1 LFSSAP
7 TAPRNLE
14 ANNIFQHSVYLK
26 WNRPKEVNGEAMT
39 YQLWYNDR
47 KININDKNTMNE
59 TFAYKLQE
67 LEAFTNYIITVVA
80 CTSYCSEPS
89 ESLTLRTAMGEPGQ
103 MFQPKLESLD
113 GSKVSISWEG
123 PKVAGGNLD
132 YFQIKTILPT
142 EKEAKVYRING
153 RARSCIIQGLKCE
166 NNNIDFSIRSINVEY
181 PSSLMMIE
189 DEVIDCFDFPESNEK
204 EVAGQFYGEW
214 SQPVIYFCEIQFS
227 LVVMGTIFIVSLFLL
242 FSIYLFIR
250 LYHKYKEMKDIH
262 IVLPKGLDPN
272 SPNSPDSS
280 PSKKDKIFDAV
291 KDFDLIKDHVLTDIE
306 EEEEDERKKF
316 ISAAD
321 EEFMVVQEEPRG
333 NQSESG
339 KSEMFLPFICNPK
352 TNEIFYTMPK
362 MSTVNER
369 VKTTSTP
376 ASPKSD
382 YMKFN
387 PQADAQSDYV
397 KMYAP
402 IENPINSPVEG
413 YLDMTGKSPTS
424 PSTPKILVSPPMPKE
439 SDYLVNEIKMFI
451 KDSEM
456 NNNGYI
462 GKRASVLNDASGK
475 KHSTV
480 VNSNGYVGLQ

>member
-1 LFSSAP
+1 MFLFSSAP

-14 ANNIFQHSVYLK
+14 ATNIFQHSVYLK
-26 WNRPKEVNGEAMT
+26 WNRPLEVNGEAMT

-47 KININDKNTMNE
+47 KININDRNTMNE

-67 LEAFTNYIITVVA
+67 LEAFSNYIITVVA

-113 GSKVSISWEG
+113 GSKVSISWEE
-123 PKVAGGNLD
+123 PKVAGGNLN

-142 EKEAKVYRING
+142 EKEAKIYRING

-166 NNNIDFSIRSINVEY
+166 SNNIDFSIRSVNVEY
-181 PSSLMMIE
+181 SSSMLME
-189 DEVIDCFDFPESNEK
+189 DKVVDCFDFPEQIEE
-204 EVAGQFYGEW
+204 EVAGHFYGEW
-214 SQPVIYFCEIQFS
+214 SQPVIFYCETQFS
-227 LVVMGTIFIVSLFLL
+227 LAVMGSIFLVSLFLL

-250 LYHKYKEMKDIH
+250 LYHKYKEMKDID
-262 IVLPKGLDPN
+262 IVLPKGLD
-272 SPNSPDSS
+272 PNSPDSS
-280 PSKKDKIFDAV
+280 PSKKDKLFDAV

-306 EEEEDERKKF
+306 EEEEEERKNF
-316 ISAAD
+316 LSAAD
-321 EEFMVVQEEPRG
+321 EEFMVVQEKPR
-333 NQSESG
+333 ESG

-362 MSTVNER
+362 MSTVNEK

-382 YMKFN
+382 YVKLN
-387 PQADAQSDYV
+387 PPADAQSDYV

-402 IENPINSPVEG
+402 IESPVSSPVEG
-413 YLDMTGKSPTS
+413 YLDMTGKSPSTTS

-439 SDYLVNEIKMFI
+439 PDYLVNEIKMFI

-480 VNSNGYVGLQ
+480 VNSNGYVGLQQK